1 MHTQSKSI
9 CNFNVLVILYFV
21 CLSVN
26 RMIKFFYACIIIY
39 VFRHF
44 TKHDLNKQRLKMV
57 LRFGK
62 RYCLVESKIYFF
74 LTHLLLN
81 VCIFITY
88 FIFLKY

>member
-1 MHTQSKSI
+1 MHIQSKSI

-26 RMIKFFYACIIIY
+26 HMIKFFLCLYY
-39 VFRHF
+39 YF